1 MKDEADFLSRE
12 MSFAQV
18 VSTEKGDAL
27 LIAGRV
33 YQVTGP
39 DGNAADLFARAL
51 RGVGRGSGG
60 WAHTPQHVRLAGTD
74 KAPQQ
79 SWEFNNP
86 PLCDGTAS

>member
-1 MKDEADFLSRE
+1 MTDEADFLARE
-12 MSFAQV
+12 LPFAKV

-51 RGVGRGSGG
+51 RGVGRGSDG
-60 WAHTPQHVRLAGTD
+60 WESLSVPAGLV
-74 KAPQQ
+74 A
-79 SWEFNNP
+79 
-86 PLCDGTAS
+86 